1 MKSIYLSGVN
11 PTPRWKL
18 WKTASLILM
27 ILFLFAGSAS
37 ATHYRYG
44 TISWKRV
51 PVPVGAAPGSCA
63 IEVTVKQA
71 WRRTYFGGPPIV
83 GSTVGTSTLV
93 TSKVYGGASGVPS
106 KTIDILVSSVNLV
119 DDWFFGEYKTTLLL
133 PSDTTTYLLSYSSCC
148 RISSLINNGD
158 GDFRSESIV
167 TPCNRGN
174 DSPVSTQTPIVKLPK
189 GVAANS
195 FMVAA
200 SDPNGDPLTYRLA
213 TSVEACG
220 YAGYS
225 SAAGFSVTP
234 GGLAS
239 FSTVGKTTGDLYNVW
254 VYIQDTAGASTMA
267 DFLIEIV
274 DSSTPPE
281 FDYTVT
287 PSPASCYEVKPGDT
301 VEFTVKAYDPDA
313 GDSVFLSA
321 VGLPVGAILTPPLPT
336 TGGNP
341 DSVMFY
347 WVPDTADIGTT
358 VISFTAEDTSGVQT
372 STSVCIVVSLKPIF
386 NVPPTPA
393 EGAHITASCGD
404 TIEYDVEAYDPDP
417 ADSVQ
422 IFKVEGKSM
431 GGSKIP
437 LYAGASFSPLPTPW
451 GNPTSGHF
459 YWEVDS
465 ADWGMRHVYF
475 TAKDGLGEVTEHEV
489 SMLVN
494 TAPKFLSAPDTCV
507 YVDSTY
513 CYHIEVSDKDTAYGD
528 SLDLFIAGLPSWL
541 TFIDSGNGRGSLC
554 GSPTAADIGLY
565 PILLEAHDVYHHY
578 NGTAMQSYTITVKA
592 DTGAVGPC
600 SPLDMYVASD
610 STWAQSTVVVQG
622 PWGGDWF
629 GVSGALP
636 HDSTYTL
643 GVDNFQP
650 YPWGGIPILD
660 SVYVIKG
667 DNNVRFFKKEFMVS
681 DPLGAQARIRMYM
694 DDGCEVYLNGVLLV
708 REENVEIANWSGVP
722 HDIAYD
728 GAGGAINGYL
738 GHQAF
743 DFVGPTDLD
752 PVFVAGMN
760 ELVVVLRNL
769 RNVNNKGGF
778 VMLFNIKNDCPILPP
793 PPPAPKAYLDS
804 CVSDSSWLK
813 STVVNVAESGGY
825 PWLGVAALPH
835 DSTFILPVEIGQP
848 YPWFSIL
855 SVPGSYVIKAPSY
868 VTYYKKT
875 FKLDDHMDV
884 DTRIRTYFDDNVE
897 VYINGHLL
905 VREDDIIGSSHF
917 TGAYHDV
924 LFKSDGT
931 TDNGHM
937 GGDMFDYVSATDLDG
952 VLVTGM
958 NDLIVVLRNRKPAD
972 KGGFSFRLDV
982 DKAGST
988 VLLKGAKQSQSAPR
1002 SVADIGHVPI
1012 KIYPNPTSSSVM
1024 VAMPS
1029 IELYSEGKLMLTDM
1043 NGKVLYTEAISFGEV
1058 SIMELNLSDYAD
1070 GVYLLKVEAG
1080 EYRDVQRV
1088 LKQ

>member
-1 MKSIYLSGVN
+1 MNSHY
-11 PTPRWKL
+11 PREVGLTSKWKL
-18 WKTASLILM
+18 WKMASLFLM
-27 ILFLFAGSAS
+27 IFFLFAGSLSAS
-37 ATHYRYG
+37 HYRYG
-44 TISWKRV
+44 TISWKRLPAV
-51 PVPVGAAPGSCA
+51 APVGGTCA

-71 WRRTYFGGPPIV
+71 WRRTYFGAPVVGSIV
-83 GSTVGTSTLV
+83 GESTLFTTPMYGAPGGVGTKFVSLTV
-93 TSKVYGGASGVPS
+93 T
-106 KTIDILVSSVNLV
+106 TINTV
-119 DDWFFGEYKTTLLL
+119 DDWFFGEWKDTIYL
-133 PSDTTTYLLSYSSCC
+133 PSDTGHYKLTYSSCC
-148 RISSLINNGD
+148 RIFGLSNNASNS
-158 GDFRSESIV
+158 FASESVV
-167 TPCNRGN
+167 TPCVKGN
-174 DSPVSTQTPIVKLPK
+174 DSPVSTQVPIVKLPA
-189 GVAANS
+189 GVAANM
-195 FMVAA
+195 FMIAA
-200 SDPNGDPLTYRLA
+200 TDPNGDPLAYRLA
-213 TSVEACG
+213 TATESGDPGNTNPV
-220 YAGYS
+220 
-225 SAAGFSVTP
+225 GFSVSP
-234 GGLAS
+234 SGMAS
-239 FSTVGKTTGDLYNVW
+239 FSTVGAVVGELFNAF
-254 VYIQDTAGASTMA
+254 VYIEDTAGASTMA
-267 DFLIEIV
+267 DFLIEVV

-281 FDYTVT
+281 FDFAVT
-287 PSPASCYEVKPGDT
+287 PAPSPCYEVKPGDT
-301 VEFTVKAYDPDA
+301 VKFTVKAYDPDA
-313 GDSVFLSA
+313 GDSVVISA
-321 VGLPVGAILTPPLPT
+321 VGLPIGAMLTPPLPT
-336 TGGNP
+336 PGGNP
-341 DSVMFY
+341 DSVMFM

-358 VISFTAEDTSGVQT
+358 IISFTAEDTSGVST
-372 STSVCIVVSLKPIF
+372 STSICIVVSLKPIF
-386 NVPPTPA
+386 VVPPTPA
-393 EGAHITASCGD
+393 EGVHLYFECGD
-404 TIEYDVEAYDPDP
+404 TIDYDVVAMDPDP
-417 ADSVQ
+417 ADSAQ

-431 GGSKIP
+431 GGAKIP
-437 LYAGASFSPLPTPW
+437 LYPGASFVPLPTPW
-451 GNPTSGHF
+451 GNPTMGHF
-459 YWEVDS
+459 HWYIDS
-465 ADWGMRHVYF
+465 TVWGHRHVFF
-475 TAKDGLGEVTEHEV
+475 TAKDGLGDVTEHEV
-489 SMLVN
+489 SMLINKPPMFVS
-494 TAPKFLSAPDTCV
+494 SADTCAFQ
-507 YVDSTY
+507 DTSH
-513 CYHIEVSDKDTAYGD
+513 CWAIEVWDKDTANGD
-528 SLDLFIAGLPSWL
+528 SVDLYAFGLPSWL

-554 GSPTAADIGLY
+554 GTP
-565 PILLEAHDVYHHY
+565 LLGDVGTHVFVIEAHDVHHHET
-578 NGTAMQSYTITVKA
+578 GIVSQFWSLEVKG
-592 DTGAVGPC
+592 DSVVDPC
-600 SPLDMYVASD
+600 APLDMYIASD
-610 STWAQSTVVVQG
+610 STWTQSTVVVQG

-629 GVSGALP
+629 GVSGVLP

-681 DPLGAQARIRMYM
+681 DPVGAQARIRMYM

-728 GAGGAINGYL
+728 GSGGAINGYM
-738 GHQAF
+738 GNQAF

-769 RNVNNKGGF
+769 RNSNNKGGF

-793 PPPAPKAYLDS
+793 PAPKAYVDS
-804 CVSDSSWLK
+804 CVSDSTWLK

-855 SVPGSYVIKAPSY
+855 SVPGSSVIKAPSY

-875 FKLDDHMDV
+875 FKLDDHVDV
-884 DTRIRTYFDDNVE
+884 DARIRTYFDDNVE
-897 VYINGHLL
+897 IYVNGHLL

-958 NDLIVVLRNRKPAD
+958 NDLIVVLRNRNPAD

-988 VLLKGAKQSQSAPR
+988 VLLKGARQPQSTSR
-1002 SVADIGHVPI
+1002 SVADIGHMPI
-1012 KIYPNPTSSSVM
+1012 KVYPNPTSSSVM

-1029 IELYSEGKLMLTDM
+1029 IELYSEGRLVLTDM